1 MEALETKEPLDIL
14 AYQYDIVGNGIEL
27 ASGAVRNHSPEIM
40 VMRLCIHWKSLNF
53 PYCIFTS

>member
-1 MEALETKEPLDIL
+1 MPQGGMEALETKEPLDIL

-40 VMRLCIHWKSLNF
+40 VRELF
-53 PYCIFTS
+53 